1 MLEKTLQV
9 GSFTL
14 KNRIIIPPIVRSMA
28 ESDGK
33 ATQRLINEYA
43 LYAKSGASMLVVEAA
58 YVMDNGRIANFPHL
72 GITSNAHIEGL
83 SKIASAIRKEG
94 IPAILQLVHAG
105 RMSFTDAFAPSP
117 VAYENLEIPKE
128 MMPSDIEDV
137 KNAYKAAVRRAMEAG
152 FDGVELHNA
161 HGYLLSQFLSPA
173 ANKRTDKYGG
183 SLENR
188 SRLLLELVDIAKNTM
203 PNGKTLSIRFGACD
217 MVHGGL
223 KLIEGVE
230 VAKKLEGKGV
240 DLLNVSVGI
249 PQSRLGGSQTRK
261 PMNFTVLS
269 GRIKEAV
276 KIPIAVAGKITTKSQ
291 AEFVIENGKADLVAL
306 CRAILADP
314 LWPRKAAGEL
324 NKPFI
329 NCLGCLPRC
338 ANYTTGCPLKK

>member
-28 ESDGK
+28 DSDGK
-33 ATQRLINEYA
+33 ATQQLIDEYA

-58 YVMDNGRIANFPHL
+58 YVMDNGRITNFPHL
-72 GITSNAHIEGL
+72 GITSDSHIEGL
-83 SKIASAIRKEG
+83 SKIADVIRKEG

-105 RMSFTDAFAPSP
+105 RMSFSNPFAPSP
-117 VAYENLEIPKE
+117 IAYENLEIPKE
-128 MMPSDIEDV
+128 MTQDDIEKV
-137 KNAYKAAVRRAMEAG
+137 KKAYKDAVRRAMDAG

-173 ANKRTDKYGG
+173 ANKRTDQYGG

-188 SRLLLELVDIAKNTM
+188 SRLLFELVDIAKNTM
-203 PNGKTLSIRFGACD
+203 PGGKMLSVRFGACD
-217 MVHGGL
+217 MIYGGL
-223 KLIEGVE
+223 KLSEGVQI
-230 VAKKLEGKGV
+230 AKMLESKGV
-240 DLLNVSVGI
+240 DLLDISIGI
-249 PQSRLGGSQTRK
+249 PQSKLGGSQTRK

-269 GRIKEAV
+269 GRIKDAV
-276 KIPIAVAGKITTKSQ
+276 GIPVAVAGKITTKEQ
-291 AEFVIENGKADLVAL
+291 AESVIESSKADLVAL

-314 LWPRKAAGEL
+314 LWPKKAAGKL
-324 NKPFI
+324 DKPFI

-338 ANYTTGCPLKK
+338 SNYTTGCPLKK